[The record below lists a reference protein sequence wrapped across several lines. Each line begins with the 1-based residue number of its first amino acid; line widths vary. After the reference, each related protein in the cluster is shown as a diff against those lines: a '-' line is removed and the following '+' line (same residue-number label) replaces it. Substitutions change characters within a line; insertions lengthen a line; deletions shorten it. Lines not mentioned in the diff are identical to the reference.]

1 MANYQTLPYATLQDR
16 FRALTGLES
25 LQTTDSGFL
34 RDLVNRRI
42 RLAYERYPW
51 PVFTV
56 VGEEISLTS
65 NQVVTFNGS
74 GGNATRLANDANV
87 VFRVH
92 KDNPLTTRYP
102 DEFTFLQD
110 VSSIGDP
117 LIKIITPKS
126 LAGEKAYVTYR
137 KDLEGVVN
145 VPSTAT
151 TGYFGDENGDNEEVP
166 WIFFEYAVHGSYADF
181 LRGDGATQK
190 AVIEDQ
196 YAESLLLHEID
207 KVSNQ
212 GRQFRHDILQYRPP
226 SQFNRHNVQV
236 GGSPIGAKTNATFDN
251 NVQ

>member
-1 MANYQTLPYATLQDR
+1 MAKFQELPYTTLQDR

-25 LQTTDSGFL
+25 LSTTDSGFL

-51 PVFTV
+51 PSFTI
-56 VGEEISLTS
+56 VGEEITIGSDNAIATYFDS
-65 NQVVTFNGS
+65 NTQGTK
-74 GGNATRLANDANV
+74 LANQANV
-87 VFRVH
+87 VFRIH

-102 DEFTFLQD
+102 DEHTFLQD
-110 VSSIGDP
+110 INALGEPVV
-117 LIKIITPKS
+117 KIITPGN
-126 LAGEKAYVTYR
+126 LDNEKVYVTYR
-137 KDLEGVVN
+137 KDLKDLVN
-145 VPSTAT
+145 ADGAS
-151 TGYFGDENGDNEEVP
+151 TGYYGDESGDNSEIP

-181 LRGDGATQK
+181 LRGDGQNQK
-190 AVIEDQ
+190 AIAEDQ
-196 YAESLLLHEID
+196 YAESLLVHEID

-236 GGSPIGAKTNATFDN
+236 GGTPIGVSTSKLAN

>member
-1 MANYQTLPYATLQDR
+1 MANYPTLPYSTLQDR

-56 VGEEISLTS
+56 VGEEVTLTGNS
-65 NQVVTFNGS
+65 IVTYDGS
-74 GGNATRLANDANV
+74 GTGGTKLANNANV

-92 KDNPLTTRYP
+92 QDNPLTNRYP
-102 DEFTFLQD
+102 DEYTFLQD
-110 VSSIGDP
+110 VSPLGDP
-117 LIKIITPKS
+117 LIKIISPDN
-126 LAGEKAYVTYR
+126 LATKKAYITYR

-145 VPSTAT
+145 SETSIT
-151 TGYFGDENGDNEEVP
+151 TGYFGDEGGDNSDVP

-190 AVIEDQ
+190 AVLEDQ

-236 GGSPIGAKTNATFDN
+236 GGMPIGAKTNQTFDN